1 MYPTIF
7 CHFYFL
13 CTQNK
18 YLVRKSIYNEAEG
31 FVWLVLNPLSAKKVQ
46 SESDYISA
54 RASPSSFILS
64 FPYYFSISITCG
76 LSFRHAQHLV
86 RKVNC
91 KNKRFFNVYCRQS
104 LWLQKTGSSFF
115 MNIKLFD
122 I

>member
-13 CTQNK
+13 RTQNK

-64 FPYYFSISITCG
+64 FIPLLLFNFNHLWFVFQTCPTLG
-76 LSFRHAQHLV
+76 
-86 RKVNC
+86 
-91 KNKRFFNVYCRQS
+91 
-104 LWLQKTGSSFF
+104 T
-115 MNIKLFD
+115 
-122 I
+122 